1 MRHLL
6 VSALFLM
13 AAGQAMAGGS
23 MDIGLT
29 NSSLRFEHDA
39 TRVGTG
45 AHITAGLLYNDT
57 EGYAI
62 SGSFNAVDASGGRPD
77 MVGGLGFKAFL
88 YRHDDA
94 ESAVSV
100 AVGGFVRYNPDSW
113 NGMGVDGIF
122 YFSPDVLSFNKTGF
136 FYESAVRL
144 TYKVM
149 PQARV
154 FVGYQ
159 DISVEY
165 DDIGSR
171 SIDKGFNLGFRVNY

>member
-1 MRHLL
+1 MRKIF
-6 VSALFLM
+6 VSALFLLM
-13 AAGQAMAGGS
+13 AGPVMAGGS
-23 MDIGLT
+23 MDIALT
-29 NSSLRFEHDA
+29 NYSLRFEHDA

-45 AHITAGLLYNDT
+45 AHLTAGLLYNDQN
-57 EGYAI
+57 GYAV
-62 SGSFNAVDASGGRPD
+62 SGSFNAVDAGGGRPD
-77 MVGGLGFKAFL
+77 MVGGLGFKAFI
-88 YRHDDA
+88 YRHLDA
-94 ESAVSV
+94 DPAVSL
-100 AVGGFVRYNPDSW
+100 AVGGFVRYNPDTW

-154 FVGYQ
+154 FIGYQ
-159 DISVEY
+159 DVSVDY

-171 SIDKGFNLGFRVNY
+171 AIDKGFNIGFRVNY